1 MEYEAYKVRGY
12 GFGQKQDFTGLIGR
26 YPTEEEALMAA
37 DDYSRACLPNNLP
50 DSYDMGLVRPATDDV
65 STEGV

>member
-1 MEYEAYKVRGY
+1 
-12 GFGQKQDFTGLIGR
+12 
-26 YPTEEEALMAA
+26 MAA